1 MRRERITLVG
11 TPTVIAPGAIPLLG
25 EFALPEEELAVLAAL
40 SSHATAQYIPDE
52 ASDSPLLSAVAELTR
67 AYLGEAAAA
76 LPPGAVL
83 LRSPA
88 TREDGQEVHFNSAP
102 AGAVAA
108 TAVVFETVG
117 QAIGNRRGE
126 ILQVASAALHATCGG
141 VQADAELAAALYG
154 GLIKSVYQANTAPR
168 IEPLAAPAA
177 LHLVVFKTARS
188 PFPAGWLAS
197 VRGFAE
203 SSPRAYATII
213 NEMLEHADRFVAE
226 LSHGNATAAIASA
239 GHYGRCI
246 LQLATAA
253 SVPFLC
259 EHFTRA
265 MELAREIG
273 GIAKPTGAGHGDLG
287 LAMFATPEAASLFAH
302 ACRPPLVPLM
312 IGLDRS
318 GARCLVLDA
327 SGESAV
333 IYTPVPEIGSSSIST
348 KAIVLNAVED
358 KTTERRLSEP
368 GPDCLPTP
376 QPLITQGEEPAPVS
390 APIIIEEA
398 SSPDLSAAHQAR
410 PRFPPRSRR
419 WLIPTAAGAL
429 IASVALVAWLTNAL
443 GHHATPSVTTEHRR
457 GVHTDP
463 LPAPAS
469 PEPTP
474 AEVEPVPTLSQTA
487 APLPRTQSSTAEPP
501 PSIPHASGRHTHRS
515 TSGEGKDKRPG
526 AAQAASP
533 PRLAA
538 PAARDAKSKAPALR
552 AGRLSADDF

>member
-1 MRRERITLVG
+1 MVG

-67 AYLGEAAAA
+67 AYLGETAAA

-83 LRSPA
+83 LMPPA
-88 TREDGQEVHFNSAP
+88 PRGDGQNVHFDTTP
-102 AGAVAA
+102 AIAVAA
-108 TAVVFETVG
+108 TAAVFETAG
-117 QAIGNRRGE
+117 QTIGNRPGE
-126 ILQVASAALHATCGG
+126 ILQVASAAHHASCGG
-141 VQADAELAAALYG
+141 TQADAELAAALHG

-177 LHLVVFKTARS
+177 LHLVVFKTARA
-188 PFPAGWLAS
+188 PLPAGWLAS
-197 VRGFAE
+197 VRKFAQG
-203 SSPRAYATII
+203 SPRAYAMII

-226 LSHGNATAAIASA
+226 LSDGNATAAITSA
-239 GHYGRCI
+239 GYYGRCI

-273 GIAKPTGAGHGDLG
+273 GIARPTGAGHGDLG
-287 LAMFATPEAASLFAH
+287 LAMFATPEGASLFAH

-318 GARCLVLDA
+318 GVRCLVLDA

-333 IYTPVPEIGSSSIST
+333 TYTPQPEMGTPSPSSE
-348 KAIVLNAVED
+348 AIVLNSVED
-358 KTTERRLSEP
+358 KTTEERLSEP

-376 QPLITQGEEPAPVS
+376 QPSITQGEEPTPLS

-398 SSPDLSAAHQAR
+398 PAPDLLAARQER
-410 PRFPPRSRR
+410 PRRSPRTHR
-419 WLIPTAAGAL
+419 WLMPAVAGVL
-429 IASVALVAWLTNAL
+429 IVGAALVAWLTNGPA
-443 GHHATPSVTTEHRR
+443 HHGTPPATTEARR
-457 GVHTDP
+457 GARAES
-463 LPAPAS
+463 LPAHAS

-474 AEVEPVPTLSQTA
+474 GEAAA
-487 APLPRTQSSTAEPP
+487 APRTP
-501 PSIPHASGRHTHRS
+501 PSAPEPQLSGPHAHGHRAHLS
-515 TSGEGKDKRPG
+515 KSGEGSDKRSA
-526 AAQAASP
+526 AAQVASSP
-533 PRLAA
+533 SPTA
-538 PAARDAKSKAPALR
+538 PAAREAQPKAPAPR
-552 AGRLSADDF
+552 AGKLSADDF